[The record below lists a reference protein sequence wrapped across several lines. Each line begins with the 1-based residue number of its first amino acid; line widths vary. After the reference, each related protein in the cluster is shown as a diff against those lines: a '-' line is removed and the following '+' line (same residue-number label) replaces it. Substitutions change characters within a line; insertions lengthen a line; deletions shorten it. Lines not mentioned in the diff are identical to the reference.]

1 MAALFVPL
9 DGPLMRPERRS
20 SGEPEAQG
28 IQRAERLLQSL
39 TGIVSARMVASPGG
53 EIQEI
58 HILTTEEVAP
68 KQTVRNVES
77 ALLAELGI
85 EVDHRKISVAQTKEP
100 RPAAKAGP
108 PPPAAGPSPP
118 AAAAGAFSDDPR
130 ILQALPQQV
139 AEERILFVGH
149 QVETQRSHQVRM
161 RVVLEWRG
169 AHFEGEAMGAEV
181 PRARPETIARATL
194 RAVES
199 VLRAGTD
206 GNEKFSLALD
216 GVRTIDAFDRQ
227 YVLVSVH
234 GITGRDVTALSGAG
248 GVDDAPDR
256 SVILATLQATDRWVR
271 GRI

>member
-9 DGPLMRPERRS
+9 DGPVMRPERQS

-28 IQRAERLLQSL
+28 IQRAERLLKSL

-58 HILTTEEVAP
+58 HVLTNEEVAP

-100 RPAAKAGP
+100 PRAAASAKTAA
-108 PPPAAGPSPP
+108 PPPAGPAS
-118 AAAAGAFSDDPR
+118 AEDSR
-130 ILQALPQQV
+130 ILQAMPSRV
-139 AEERILFVGH
+139 PEERILFVGH
-149 QVETQRSHQVRM
+149 QVETQRSHQVKM

-169 AHFEGEAMGAEV
+169 ARFEGDAVGAEL
-181 PRARPETIARATL
+181 PRARLETIARATL

-216 GVRTIDAFDRQ
+216 GVRVMDVFERQ
-227 YVLVSVH
+227 YVLVSIH

-248 GVDDAPDR
+248 GVNDAPDR
-256 SVILATLQATDRWVR
+256 AVILATLQATDRWVR